1 MNKKKIS
8 ESEFLCRTDKAVLL
22 RGKKSTRIL
31 EVSIT
36 APENNSAK
44 AKPALN
50 LGVVIDR
57 SGSMSGE
64 KLHFAKQAAAHLID
78 LLGKEDLASVVMYDD
93 AVELASPT
101 RKMTDGN
108 KTAVKKEIQ
117 EIFSRGSTALFD
129 GWLKGCEQVAENS
142 NDSSLSRTLLLSDGL
157 ANVGLTDQDAIASH
171 ARELF
176 QRGVSTSCFG
186 IGRDYNEHLL
196 EAISNS
202 GGGDFHF
209 LEALSAIPL
218 AFEREFEELIH
229 ISLQDAKITIQLPKG
244 ANCEVSAGWPSVT
257 KDSEVT
263 TSLGT
268 LYAGREQRAYFQL
281 HLPEIKDA
289 KTLTLSVNF
298 HAVTLEKQEIEFKQT
313 IELKLVSSEEEE
325 KVESDKELMERFAL
339 VDMADRATEALR
351 MARAGDSLG
360 ANQVLSRSMSR
371 HNANMPANMRSKY
384 THMSQSIDEGMDE
397 LSFKRRH
404 QEEYF
409 NKRTRSDSR
418 DYSLRLING
427 HLFTNIENRQ
437 ILIDTGIPVSLG
449 SEPEW
454 YFMHEVHKLTE
465 SFLGVTLSQISSLVG
480 TTVDI
485 LLGSDILKNY
495 CNLFELDRQ
504 RFSISTQPLMSSR
517 YNFPLSLL
525 MGVPGVS
532 IDILGQPA
540 EMYLDS
546 GAKLSYVSSGF
557 ARGLKALGKEKDYYP
572 GLGEFETDVYAIDLS
587 LGDLVFTLRCGL
599 LPGILETTLTA
610 SGKQGIIGAEF
621 FAKFGVQLDF
631 PRQILTVRA

>member
-1 MNKKKIS
+1 MNKNEESK
-8 ESEFLCRTDKAVLL
+8 SEFVCRTEKSVLP

-36 APENNSAK
+36 APEIISANT
-44 AKPALN
+44 KPALN
-50 LGVVIDR
+50 LSMVIDR

-64 KLHFAKQAAAHLID
+64 KLQYAKQAAAHLVE

-93 AVELASPT
+93 SVEVVSPP

-129 GWLKGCEQVAENS
+129 GWLKGCKKVAENS
-142 NDSSLSRTLLLSDGL
+142 NDGFLSRTLLLSDGL

-196 EAISNS
+196 EAISNA
-202 GGGDFHF
+202 GGGEFHF

-229 ISLQDAKITIQLPKG
+229 ISLQDAKIIIQLPTG
-244 ANCEVSAGWPSVT
+244 ADCEVSAGWPSVT
-257 KDSEVT
+257 NGSEVT
-263 TSLGT
+263 TTLGSV
-268 LYAGREQRAYFQL
+268 YAGREQRVYFQL
-281 HLPEIKDA
+281 HLPEINEAEKIA
-289 KTLTLSVNF
+289 LSVKF
-298 HAVTLEKQEIEFKQT
+298 QAVTMEKQAIEFKLT
-313 IELKLVSSEEEE
+313 IEWTLVSGEEDE
-325 KVESDKELMERFAL
+325 KAEIDKELMERFAL

-351 MARAGDSLG
+351 MARAGDRVG
-360 ANQVLSRSMSR
+360 ANYILAQSVGR
-371 HNANMPANMRSKY
+371 HRANMPANMQSKY

-397 LSFKRRH
+397 FDLKRRH

-409 NKRTRSDSR
+409 NKRTRSDNR
-418 DYSLRLING
+418 DYHLLLING
-427 HLFTNIENRQ
+427 HLFTSIENRQ
-437 ILIDTGIPVSLG
+437 VLIDTGIPVSLG
-449 SEPEW
+449 RDPEW
-454 YFMHEVHKLTE
+454 YFMHEVHELSE
-465 SFLGVTLSQISSLVG
+465 GYLGVTLQQISSLVG
-480 TTVDI
+480 APVDI

-495 CNLFELDRQ
+495 CALFELDRQ
-504 RFSISTQPLMSSR
+504 RFSISAQPMLQSR
-517 YNFPLSLL
+517 HNFPLSLL
-525 MGVPGVS
+525 MGVPGVR

-540 EMYLDS
+540 EMYLDT
-546 GAKLSYVSSGF
+546 GAKLSYVSSAF
-557 ARGLKALGKEKDYYP
+557 ASGLKAVGKEKDFYP
-572 GLGEFETDVYAIDLS
+572 GLGEFETDVYEIDFS

-599 LPGILETTLTA
+599 LPGMLETALKV
-610 SGKQGIIGAEF
+610 SDKQGIIGTEF
-621 FAKFGVQLDF
+621 FTRFGVEMNY